1 MATSLN
7 VEKLL
12 ISKIMQ
18 DRDLKPVASVPPFF
32 FSDPIYREALEY
44 IRKQYS
50 ETGDVPTIREF
61 RADYPK
67 VALVEAPET
76 WDSLIKRLEHQ
87 YVAGVLAENLD
98 RFSEAYENGDID
110 EAVNILGVTVSKAHT
125 AIPNPRDVDISKNGD
140 ERLAR
145 YLERKNNPGTL
156 VGVPTGFPTIDKA
169 TQGLQRGQLITIT
182 GLAKAS
188 KSTIARAIAMAI
200 QDANKKVLY
209 LTYEQTVEEQEQCF
223 DAARAEINPN
233 KLNSGMVTEEEWKRV
248 EQSVH
253 LTQDMV
259 PMIISEDCM
268 TVAAIGAKI
277 DSEKPDVVIVDGVYM
292 MEDENGQDKG
302 SPAALANIVS
312 GLKFLA
318 MRRGICIIAVTQ
330 STPART
336 KGETLNND
344 SIMGS
349 RAFVQYSN
357 VVIGVERTEDVRMR
371 KLKILLSRSCAPCEV
386 VLLCDYDTGQF
397 TELEGFDLDDDIDK
411 ELSNEEGFA
420 DIY

>member
-411 ELSNEEGFA
+411 ELSDEEGFA